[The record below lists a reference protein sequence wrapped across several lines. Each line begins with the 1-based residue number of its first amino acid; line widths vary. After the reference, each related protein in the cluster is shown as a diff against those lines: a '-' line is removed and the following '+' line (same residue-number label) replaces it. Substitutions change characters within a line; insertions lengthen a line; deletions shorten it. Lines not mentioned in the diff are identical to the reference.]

1 MNIGNWQIFTSRH
14 IETVHNITELLKVLP
29 PDQASFRLCAASDIL
44 AVAVDAIA
52 YLFDEARTEKEN
64 AAVRAMLAEL
74 RSEQDALA
82 TLSDEFTKALLAQ

>member
-14 IETVHNITELLKVLP
+14 IETVHIMTGSLNTLT
-29 PDQASFRLCAASDIL
+29 PDLASFRLSAASDVL

-52 YLFDEARTEKEN
+52 YLFDEAKTEKEN

-82 TLSDEFTKALLAQ
+82 TLSDELTKTLVAQ